1 MTGERFYKFWV
12 AAPSLK
18 TAVTPPG
25 LGGNQSSSG
34 HFEAQ
39 FETLKGT
46 AYRQSSE
53 NARDVYPLSHLVEQI
68 QGFASRPQRNI
79 RWIFYTGGN
88 GLLGTT
94 LYFCCAR
101 NEKSPVTQ
109 ITDHSVQIS

>member
-1 MTGERFYKFWV
+1 LTFC
-12 AAPSLK
+12 
-18 TAVTPPG
+18 AVTFSRADFI
-25 LGGNQSSSG
+25 GNQSSSG

-88 GLLGTT
+88 GLLETT